1 MEEEDIYEFED
12 NPYYDHLILNN
23 KKSFYYENEEDDFD
37 DEKDQYPNQSI
48 EIREDVSEE
57 SGFN

>member
-37 DEKDQYPNQSI
+37 DEKD
-48 EIREDVSEE
+48 
-57 SGFN
+57 